1 MTIESRVSDKQCGD
15 IGHPVQYDSG
25 QSQWYIS
32 VATGASDN
40 DLYPTINA
48 LGTGTLGDATSRTF
62 ISRLSDTRT
71 LDDRLYKVRY
81 VIPAG
86 SGITSARPPRQNYI
100 LQQSNDVTGDS
111 NTEVAFSLVLSV
123 TMSNVTQMRN
133 FRFIRKAT
141 G

>member
-1 MTIESRVSDKQCGD
+1 MTLLVGTNNVINNLGGNLTVESRVSDKQCGD

-48 LGTGTLGDATSRTF
+48 LGAGTLGDATSRTF

-81 VIPAG
+81 VIPAWFWY
-86 SGITSARPPRQNYI
+86 YI
-100 LQQSNDVTGDS
+100 KLDHLDRTTFSN
-111 NTEVAFSLVLSV
+111 N
-123 TMSNVTQMRN
+123 QM
-133 FRFIRKAT
+133 T
-141 G
+141 